1 MLARLGRWCF
11 RNRRTTLIAWILG
24 LAVVAGVGNGLVGAA
39 FSTEFNIPTSE
50 SSRGFDLLRERF
62 PDSGLG
68 GRSGSI
74 VFRADAGAADP
85 TVRMAMEEVFAS
97 TDALDGVAVVS
108 PFGGLASNQIS
119 DDGAVAYAIVELDN
133 RLDQSRMAEVG
144 RTIRSL
150 ADRAEASVPG
160 LAVEVGGQEL
170 AGFEPPKSELIGL
183 GFAIIVLILAFGSVL
198 AMGLPIGVALFGVGA
213 GVSIVGL
220 VSHLMTIPDF
230 ATTIGA
236 MIGLAVG
243 IDYALFIVTRYRE
256 NLRLG
261 QAHEDAASAA
271 MDTAGRAVI
280 FAGMTVV
287 VSLLGMLL
295 IGLQFMSGLGVAA
308 STTVAVT
315 MVASVTLLPALLGFA
330 GPRVEVTR
338 WRGIVAAGLVS
349 VALFGAGLS
358 VEPLLVALPLAVVVL
373 AVGFAVAPLRRELP
387 RRAHKAHHDTLAYRW
402 SRMVQARPWRSVLA
416 GTVLLGAMAAPVAA
430 LRLGFSDEG
439 NFSPD
444 TTTRRAY
451 DMLADGF
458 GPGFNAPLVAVVDLG
473 DDADPALGEELASSV
488 ARDPGVER
496 VSPVFLDDPSAP
508 TAVLLRI
515 IPTTAPQD
523 EATAET
529 VERLRADVV
538 AAAVAGT
545 GATAHL
551 TGGTA
556 ALIDF
561 TDYLAGRLIVFIG
574 VVLAVSFLLLAMVFR
589 SLLVPAKA
597 VLMNV
602 LSIAA
607 AYGVVVAVFQWG
619 WLGALFGTEPA
630 PVEPFVPIM
639 MFAIVFGLSMDY
651 EVFLLS
657 RVREEFDRTGDAK
670 GSVADGLAATAQVIT
685 AAAAIM
691 IVVFGSFLLE
701 DDRVIKMFGVGLAVA
716 VFLDATLVR
725 LLLVP
730 ATMELLGTRNWWL
743 PRWMDRILPRI
754 NVEGP
759 ASYEVGHRPT
769 GDMPGGVGDVAA
781 SLLTGDVD
789 EHAETRPGI
798 RLRG

>member
-1 MLARLGRWCF
+1 
-11 RNRRTTLIAWILG
+11 
-24 LAVVAGVGNGLVGAA
+24 
-39 FSTEFNIPTSE
+39 
-50 SSRGFDLLRERF
+50 
-62 PDSGLG
+62 
-68 GRSGSI
+68 
-74 VFRADAGAADP
+74 
-85 TVRMAMEEVFAS
+85 
-97 TDALDGVAVVS
+97 
-108 PFGGLASNQIS
+108 
-119 DDGAVAYAIVELDN
+119 
-133 RLDQSRMAEVG
+133 
-144 RTIRSL
+144 
-150 ADRAEASVPG
+150 
-160 LAVEVGGQEL
+160 
-170 AGFEPPKSELIGL
+170 
-183 GFAIIVLILAFGSVL
+183 
-198 AMGLPIGVALFGVGA
+198 
-213 GVSIVGL
+213 VSIVGL
-220 VSHLMTIPDF
+220 LSRVVGVPDF

-256 NLRLG
+256 NLRGGADHL
-261 QAHEDAASAA
+261 EAATSA
-271 MDTAGRAVI
+271 MDTAGRAVL

-315 MVASVTLLPALLGFA
+315 MGASVTLLPALLGFA
-330 GPRVEVTR
+330 GHRVEVTR
-338 WRGIVAAGLVS
+338 WRGVIAAGLVA

-358 VEPLLVALPLAVVVL
+358 VEPLLVAAPLAIVVL

-387 RRAHKAHHDTLAYRW
+387 RRAHKTHHDTLAYRW
-402 SRMVQARPWRSVLA
+402 SRIVQARPWRSLLL
-416 GTVLLGAMAAPVAA
+416 GTLLLGALAAPVAG

-439 NFSPD
+439 NFAPD

-451 DMLADGF
+451 DLLAEGF
-458 GPGFNAPLVAVVDLG
+458 GPGFNGPFVAVVDLG
-473 DDADPALGEELASSV
+473 ARPDPSV
-488 ARDPGVER
+488 AAGLAEAIAGDPGVDR
-496 VSPVFLDDPSAP
+496 ISPVFFDDPDAPSA
-508 TAVLLRI
+508 ALVRV
-515 IPTTAPQD
+515 IPRTAPQD
-523 EATAET
+523 EQTTRT
-529 VERLRADVV
+529 VERLRDDVI
-538 AAAVAGT
+538 APAIAGT

-561 TDYLAGRLIVFIG
+561 TGYLAERLVVFIAA
-574 VVLAVSFLLLAMVFR
+574 VLIVSFLLLAMVFR
-589 SLLVPAKA
+589 SLLVPVKA

-619 WLGALFGTEPA
+619 WFGGLLGAEPA

-701 DDRVIKMFGVGLAVA
+701 DDRIIKMFGVGLAVA
-716 VFLDATLVR
+716 VLLDATLVR

-730 ATMELLGTRNWWL
+730 ATMELLGARNWWL
-743 PRWMDRILPRI
+743 PRWLDRILPRI

-759 ASYEVGHRPT
+759 AGYEVGHRPE
-769 GDMPGGVGDVAA
+769 GQWRGGVGDPDDEADVVGAGRDREAA
-781 SLLTGDVD
+781 SVLK
-789 EHAETRPGI
+789 
-798 RLRG
+798 